1 MINFIIGL
9 IIGSVVGVAF
19 MALLSMN
26 KDDENKKDN

>member
-26 KDDENKKDN
+26 KDDGNKKDD